1 MFWFLLSLLPAQ
13 AVTVNNKPRAVI
25 VDFINFIFI
34 CFLSFSDIA
43 KLIAFHRLKNGNF
56 TV

>member
-1 MFWFLLSLLPAQ
+1 M
-13 AVTVNNKPRAVI
+13 